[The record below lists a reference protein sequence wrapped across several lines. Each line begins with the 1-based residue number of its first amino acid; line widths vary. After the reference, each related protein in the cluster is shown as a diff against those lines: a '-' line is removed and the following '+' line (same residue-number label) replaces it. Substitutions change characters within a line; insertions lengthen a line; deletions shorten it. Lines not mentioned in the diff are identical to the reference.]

1 LDDDKLAETLTAP
14 QQSPAVLEGCL
25 VRHAAPNDSSG
36 KRTKASN
43 WAEGWATSV
52 GRGLGDEDGMTV
64 QEEAVQ
70 RGSGKTAQHTASILE
85 VPVTI
90 IKPSKG
96 WISLRLGD
104 LWEYRELLYFLTWRD
119 IKVRYKQTVLGAA
132 WAIIQPFFT
141 MVVFSLFFGRL
152 AKVPSDDIP
161 YPVFSYAALVPW
173 TFFANGLSQSSTSLV
188 ASANLIQKVYFPR
201 LVIPISSVVSGAVD
215 FVLAFVVLLG
225 MMFYFGIVPTGNVVW
240 LPLLLLLALVTS
252 LGVGLWLTAM
262 NVQFR
267 DVRYA
272 VPFLVQAWMFATPI
286 AYPSSLLDEP
296 WRTVYGINPMAGVVE
311 GFRWA
316 LLGTETAP
324 GPIVLVSALVAVG
337 LLISGAYYF
346 RRMEKTF
353 ADVV

>member
-1 LDDDKLAETLTAP
+1 MNL
-14 QQSPAVLEGCL
+14 
-25 VRHAAPNDSSG
+25 H
-36 KRTKASN
+36 
-43 WAEGWATSV
+43 
-52 GRGLGDEDGMTV
+52 
-64 QEEAVQ
+64 
-70 RGSGKTAQHTASILE
+70 
-85 VPVTI
+85 
-90 IKPSKG
+90 
-96 WISLRLGD
+96 D

-141 MVVFSLFFGRL
+141 MVVFSLFFGKL
-152 AKVPSDDIP
+152 AGMPSDDIP
-161 YPVFSYAALVPW
+161 YPIFSYAALVPW
-173 TFFANGLSQSSTSLV
+173 QFFANGLSQSSTSLV
-188 ASANLIQKVYFPR
+188 ASANLIKKVYFPR
-201 LVIPISSVVSGAVD
+201 LVVPVSAVISGGVD
-215 FVLAFVVLLG
+215 FALAFVVLLG
-225 MMFYFGIVPTGNVVW
+225 MMLFYGTVPTAAVIW
-240 LPLLLLLALVTS
+240 LLFLLLLALVTS

-296 WRTVYGINPMAGVVE
+296 WRTLYGVNPMAGVVE

-316 LLGTETAP
+316 LLRAETAP
-324 GPIVLVSALVAVG
+324 GPIILVSALVAVG
-337 LLISGAYYF
+337 LLVSGAFYF

>member
-1 LDDDKLAETLTAP
+1 MTA
-14 QQSPAVLEGCL
+14 LHE
-25 VRHAAPNDSSG
+25 
-36 KRTKASN
+36 KAIS
-43 WAEGWATSV
+43 
-52 GRGLGDEDGMTV
+52 
-64 QEEAVQ
+64 QQ
-70 RGSGKTAQHTASILE
+70 RGALVEEVLVSGE

-90 IKPSKG
+90 ICPSRG
-96 WISLRLGD
+96 WISLNLRE
-104 LWEYRELLYFLTWRD
+104 LWKYRELLYFLTWRD

-141 MVVFSLFFGRL
+141 MVVFSLFFGKL

-161 YPVFSYAALVPW
+161 YPIFSYAALVPW

-201 LVIPISSVVSGAVD
+201 LVVPISAVISGGVD

-225 MMFYFGIVPTGNVVW
+225 MMFFYGVVPTWNVVW

-296 WRTVYGINPMAGVVE
+296 WRTLYGINPMAGVVE

-324 GPIVLVSALVAVG
+324 GPIIIVSTLVAVG